1 MKKLA
6 LMLPLLASLITLP
19 ATASTMPKAE
29 AHHSSFALGV
39 GPSAA
44 LDLSPKEG
52 TTIGVSAGLPFLV
65 NGFADTTSR
74 YDIRMMLDIFS
85 DEPASHADG
94 YYSRFFL
101 SALLGVWGDTNYR
114 DLSASRWL
122 GLEAGLAF
130 AWRMTANLTARV
142 NLVPG
147 YNFFGGANSL
157 VFQNFFPPAAGAEI
171 GLRVTPNFEATLG
184 YNGQGDILGLRFRL

>member
-1 MKKLA
+1 MKKSA
-6 LMLPLLASLITLP
+6 LLSLLLVSFTALP

-29 AHHSSFALGV
+29 ANQSSFAIGV

-52 TTIGVSAGLPFLV
+52 TTIGLSAGLPFLV
-65 NGFADTTSR
+65 NGWSDTTSR
-74 YDIRMMLDIFS
+74 YDLRMMLDIFS
-85 DEPASHADG
+85 DEPASHGDG

-114 DLSASRWL
+114 NLGASRWL

-171 GLRVTPNFEATLG
+171 GWRVTQNFEATLG